1 MSGNILSN
9 DRMAT
14 IDADGELNG
23 GGKPRFWD
31 LRNKNKEYNKVVKR
45 PDISGSNI
53 RGADVKESG
62 KNKLMLASLNNS
74 LNLN

>member
-1 MSGNILSN
+1 MSGNVLSN
-9 DRMAT
+9 EKMAT

-23 GGKPRFWD
+23 SGKPSFCD
-31 LRNKNKEYNKVVKR
+31 LRNKNKGYNKVVKR

-62 KNKLMLASLNNS
+62 KNKVTLASLHKS